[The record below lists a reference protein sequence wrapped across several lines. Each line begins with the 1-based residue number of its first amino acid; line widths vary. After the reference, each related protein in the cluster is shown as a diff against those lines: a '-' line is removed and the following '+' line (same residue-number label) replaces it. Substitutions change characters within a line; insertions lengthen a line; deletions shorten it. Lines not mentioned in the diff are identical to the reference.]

1 MSDEQLLTS
10 ILKEYFEL
18 LDKRVITVLKKCNCI
33 SQTQLLTFENCKF
46 YYTSYPLKIFDII
59 DIVAPLI
66 IDKETDNKI
75 LEKLKSNIDRE
86 SPLNSLISSNVI
98 IKKDTKFNKLKTMVI
113 NITKLTLIEMMIKRN
128 GKNIK
133 CLKKIDDNESS
144 PLDILKHLLVEEY
157 LQRQLKKNI

>member
-1 MSDEQLLTS
+1 MSDEKLLTS

-33 SQTQLLTFENCKF
+33 SKTKLLTFENCKL
-46 YYTSYPLKIFDII
+46 YYTSNPLKIFDII

-66 IDKETDNKI
+66 IDKQTDNKI

-86 SPLNSLISSNVI
+86 SPLKSLIPSNFI
-98 IKKDTKFNKLKTMVI
+98 ITKDTKFNKLKTMII
-113 NITKLTLIEMMIKRN
+113 NITKLTLIEMIKRN

-133 CLKKIDDNESS
+133 CLKKIDDNE